1 MAVNKYAKAKEDWSG
16 ENFGNNWTIIKKL
29 SCSEYRKIY
38 EEITGDNTKIIKNS
52 HYLCHN
58 NNCGVDTYLERTVIE
73 RAKKNGILSKCKGCT
88 GIITNNCWYST
99 LCRQKNLTKVPDRTV
114 KIKVGDT
121 FGFWKVLEIYNSSDS
136 TDHQIRAKCQCK
148 NCGEIKNIRLDT
160 LQNKNAKCEC
170 FKNRSTG
177 EQLVKEYLDKN
188 NIKYKSEYK
197 FPNLT
202 GLGHGNLRYDFA
214 ILNNENKVIKLI
226 EFDGEQHFQE
236 AGSYYNETGQV
247 QIHDAIKNEFSKINN
262 IPLLRIAYFEKN
274 EIDSKLNDFLF
285 EIL

>member
-38 EEITGDNTKIIKNS
+38 EEMTGDNTKIIKNS

-99 LCRQKNLTKVPDRTV
+99 LCRQKNLTKVPNRTV
-114 KIKVGDT
+114 KVKVGDT
-121 FGFWKVLEIYNSSDS
+121 FGFWKVLEIYNSSAS

-148 NCGEIKNIRLDT
+148 NCGEIKDIRLDT
-160 LQNKNAKCEC
+160 LQNKDAKCEC

-274 EIDSKLNDFLF
+274 EINSKLNDFLF